1 MALILPSEIARLVFG
16 YLEEN
21 ECTEAASK
29 FFTTSPHLEECR
41 YVSQKGR
48 KFDTKV
54 NDHTLTDIVEKYFLV
69 MRFVKEKLSKMEDSD
84 FQSTDLMVMV
94 KLLLDGPP
102 RGKQRFVVNINVPPP
117 QTGGSPILAGSSRK
131 RRLHSHQHADR
142 PKRPFRLDPD
152 KEKSEGS
159 VSNQQV
165 NTDATQLNQLPGHS
179 EPGQEPGL
187 IKSLTDIQSLS
198 TEIKIKETIVEVH
211 KESKLQPMK
220 NSTAT
225 DTKEL
230 MCYATAEVQ
239 TQDDHVESDTE
250 LASDMPIENLSLLTR
265 EMLSRT
271 EIQEK
276 IAEQINKA
284 GLPNLSSV
292 IKETSFC
299 DNPEVNTSIMSELN
313 NAIKSVVTT
322 TEKDPVFED
331 FLNEIIGTTDE
342 SPDGSPYDSN
352 PTERFNPEVKTEP
365 PNTVEETDIKEGI
378 FNLNEP
384 THDLLF
390 DDLNAAAIQGIIN
403 VNKITRETGDLTEA
417 MKKEENPTS
426 TAVTLGNET
435 EIPSVSPATVLSID
449 IPNLPVNV
457 NPVNLNLVNVNPV
470 NFNPPV
476 LPTVSSSILTT
487 VPKTIQKV
495 SKATIRKGKPRKAPR
510 PESAKIKP
518 KIVSNEE
525 VVTTLV
531 FCQQDQENEEAHS
544 IRMTSGNNQC
554 LAIMPKLP
562 GETLFLRTV
571 QVPKKIPAP
580 PAPPDPPALPPP
592 PPPPPPSP
600 PLDLPQFKRIAP
612 KISSLPNLLVEP
624 VEKKKNDQE
633 DEAITLY
640 RNNLESFPVGTEI
653 PILTADDSISC
664 SGTGLSPFLK
674 LNKRK
679 RSPAAPGPPAP
690 PPVPPVEAL
699 PTVDLTGDTSFV
711 LEKEESIIKRTPKS
725 LLKSRAKNHR
735 LSLSTPRR
743 RSSHVRALDFNTPTG
758 LSSSRRYSV
767 TSTRASP
774 SRPLN
779 KSIPRSS
786 LFSTPIKS
794 PRKKAPVKTPV
805 RSLKPL
811 ETPIATRSPAP
822 TLQGNWNKVSGV
834 DTIIGCDSQSDSGSP
849 PKKRPKSWDAD
860 LREGLVIPEESP
872 NKPRR
877 NSNKLL
883 KNDKEEVN
891 NDPVTPT
898 IKSEVEVESK
908 EAKSS
913 EKVAQSTIV
922 TAKGVTKKYAK
933 LKTITSKI
941 SGSSDLSSNF
951 ETSTTEKV
959 IKDLETPRK
968 SEDIGVPPTP
978 RILSPSS
985 NQCSFVRI
993 NSNETKVT
1001 GFVTTPEFPVTPC
1014 INFTPKHGDNTVDSL
1029 KKDFALYYHP
1039 GVYGKPVNNVDVKE
1053 SNSNA
1058 NAAASTSASTS
1069 ASTETVANTLGA
1081 KLEITQFEVI
1091 KENLPK
1097 EETCKELRISNAE
1110 GLNKSQES
1118 EKSLENSRSDDSDS
1132 DSDSSS
1138 SSSSSSS
1145 SYCSDDQSKSRSR
1158 LSVSKTSNVLKK
1170 SDNLGLDL
1178 SDSMIKTDD
1187 KSLKDDNKQENCEDK
1202 VSQQDGGLV
1211 LESSGEQEGGLVEKG
1226 GETDGGK
1233 IQIEKEEEV
1242 CGTIQSE
1249 KSVEDLSV
1257 EKEKV
1262 VEEAEEI
1269 SDEDQV
1275 EEGEIIEASPKKM
1288 FPIVKSDKALAEAD
1302 IETPAK
1308 NDDLLDEADISET
1321 PSGSKNGTETTT
1333 TNLTTKISKII
1344 NTNSQWPQEDKVMKS
1359 TLIESKNNN
1368 DVLPGPSQPEN
1379 SEVNHEILRRELDE
1393 KRLRIMDRLKKN
1405 ITVKPMY
1412 GGSKGKN
1419 KNDKAKPRNNVVV
1432 NSKAQESNE
1441 VKESVCENHEAKDKD
1456 HGNLEVKDRTH
1467 GNLEMND
1474 RIHENLEV
1482 RDRGYGNLELR
1493 DRGYGNL
1500 EVRDRGYGNLEAKDR
1515 GYGNLEV
1522 RDRTYGSL
1530 EVRDRGYGNNYD
1542 PRYRIHGNHYEGN
1555 DRNYRGN
1562 DPRDRIYGN
1571 NYEGNKRDYRSNDP
1585 RDRTYGD
1592 HYEGNERGY
1601 RNNDPRDKSNE
1612 TRGRHRSNDRRGRS
1626 RGSNERRSKSHGS
1639 DEGKGRSHGSNED
1652 RGRNHRSNEDRVKS
1666 HESNED
1672 KGRSHEDK
1680 GKNYR
1685 STDDKGRSRG
1695 NNEGKDRRDDK
1706 ARNQR
1711 TDYDKDKKDDKIR
1724 NERLNHEIQPTRED
1738 KVKNKINADTGGL
1751 EKEDKTKINTVTSE
1765 VQNSK
1770 NDKVRSQVAD
1780 DKKDV
1785 KEEKSEQV
1793 KNKVK
1798 GQGTEEAKK
1807 EEIDKNN
1814 DGRREV
1820 KLPVIP
1826 VTRKSARYAARAA
1839 KNEAEKIKRD
1849 SSKDKDKKKSV
1860 EDNRKSKIEVEKT
1873 NLPSGKILDS
1883 ILTGKLLLKEVV
1895 DRAKLDQAKSNEV
1908 SKKDDKA
1915 NMDKKMKVD
1924 AVKRD
1929 LFSGDEMS
1937 DVETK
1942 KVTSSQVEDLMMQ
1955 LHKSNTPEVPETE
1968 EVSDKNMVLESL
1980 NLQPTSKSSSESEAD
1995 LSMNYCEIKF
2005 VHDDNVNSKKR
2016 YRKTTLD
2023 VVPITIPTEDGG
2035 TMTVILTLT
2044 SHEEL
2049 FNLQPARV
2057 KKITKKDPPKPA
2069 PEPVRYRRKV
2079 QLKDSKPMV
2088 TSIDSLPL
2096 ATSSPLT
2103 MELPGTS
2110 KVVKPELTKSTST
2123 NQVQKKKDQGDKI
2136 NNEAKGKN
2144 SVGIPNLSP
2153 IW

>member
-21 ECTEAASK
+21 ECSEAASK

-69 MRFVKEKLSKMEDSD
+69 MRFVKERLSKMEDSD
-84 FQSTDLMVMV
+84 SQSTDLMVMV

-131 RRLHSHQHADR
+131 RRLHSQQHPDR
-142 PKRPFRLDPD
+142 SKRIVL
-152 KEKSEGS
+152 
-159 VSNQQV
+159 NQQV
-165 NTDATQLNQLPGHS
+165 NTDATQLNQLPGNS
-179 EPGQEPGL
+179 EPGQEAAL
-187 IKSLTDIQSLS
+187 NKSLTDIQSLS
-198 TEIKIKETIVEVH
+198 TEIKIKETVVEVH

-239 TQDDHVESDTE
+239 TQDDH
-250 LASDMPIENLSLLTR
+250 LLTR

-342 SPDGSPYDSN
+342 SPDGSPYNSN
-352 PTERFNPEVKTEP
+352 PTERFNPEVKPEP
-365 PNTVEETDIKEGI
+365 PNTVQETDVKEEI

-384 THDLLF
+384 THDHLF

-403 VNKITRETGDLTEA
+403 VNKITRETGDLTEE
-417 MKKEENPTS
+417 MKKEENPTTS

-435 EIPSVSPATVLSID
+435 EIPSISPATVLSIE
-449 IPNLPVNV
+449 IPNLPVNINPANLNLVNVNPINVNPVNVNPVNV
-457 NPVNLNLVNVNPV
+457 NPVNLN
-470 NFNPPV
+470 PPL
-476 LPTVSSSILTT
+476 LPAVSSSILTT
-487 VPKTIQKV
+487 VPKVIQRV
-495 SKATIRKGKPRKAPR
+495 PKAIIRKGKPRKAHQ
-510 PESAKIKP
+510 PEPTKIKP

-531 FCQQDQENEEAHS
+531 FCQQDQEKIAYEETRS
-544 IRMTSGNNQC
+544 MRITSGDTQC
-554 LAIMPKLP
+554 LAAMPKVP

-571 QVPKKIPAP
+571 QVPKMIPAP
-580 PAPPDPPALPPP
+580 PALSPPP
-592 PPPPPPSP
+592 PTPSPPPPPSP
-600 PLDLPQFKRIAP
+600 PLDLAKFRRIAP
-612 KISSLPNLLVEP
+612 KFSDLPNLLVEP

-640 RNNLESFPVGTEI
+640 EHNLESFPICTEI
-653 PILTADDSISC
+653 PMMTADELISY

-679 RSPAAPGPPAP
+679 NSPEAPGPPVP
-690 PPVPPVEAL
+690 PPAPPVEAL
-699 PTVDLTGDTSFV
+699 PTVDLIGDTSFI

-767 TSTRASP
+767 TSTRPSP

-872 NKPRR
+872 KKPLRNPNKSL
-877 NSNKLL
+877 N
-883 KNDKEEVN
+883 NDNEEVN
-891 NDPVTPT
+891 NDPGAPT
-898 IKSEVEVESK
+898 VKSEVEVESK

-933 LKTITSKI
+933 LKTITSRI

-951 ETSTTEKV
+951 ETSATEKV

-1039 GVYGKPVNNVDVKE
+1039 GAYGKPVKNVDVKKN
-1053 SNSNA
+1053 NSNV

-1069 ASTETVANTLGA
+1069 ANTETVVNTSGA

-1158 LSVSKTSNVLKK
+1158 LSVSKISNVSKK

-1178 SDSMIKTDD
+1178 SDSMIKTDY
-1187 KSLKDDNKQENCEDK
+1187 KSSKDANKLENCEDK
-1202 VSQQDGGLV
+1202 VSQQDGELV
-1211 LESSGEQEGGLVEKG
+1211 RENSGEQEGGLVEKG
-1226 GETDGGK
+1226 GETDSGK
-1233 IQIEKEEEV
+1233 IQINEEGV
-1242 CGTIQSE
+1242 CGTIQGE
-1249 KSVEDLSV
+1249 KSVEDLPV

-1262 VEEAEEI
+1262 VKEREEI
-1269 SDEDQV
+1269 NEGDLVLEDQV
-1275 EEGEIIEASPKKM
+1275 EEGEIQEASPKKM
-1288 FPIVKSDKALAEAD
+1288 FPIIKSDKALEEAE

-1344 NTNSQWPQEDKVMKS
+1344 NTKSHWQQGDKVMKS
-1359 TLIESKNNN
+1359 TLIDPKNNN

-1379 SEVNHEILRRELDE
+1379 PEVNHEILRRELDE

-1412 GGSKGKN
+1412 GGSKRKD

-1432 NSKAQESNE
+1432 KSKAQENKE
-1441 VKESVCENHEAKDKD
+1441 VKDSAHENHEVKDKTF
-1456 HGNLEVKDRTH
+1456 GSLEVKDRNH
-1467 GNLEMND
+1467 GNLEMNN
-1474 RIHENLEV
+1474 RIHENLEIRDRSYGNLELIDRCYENLEV
-1482 RDRGYGNLELR
+1482 RDRGLRNLEVKDRGHGNLELKNR
-1493 DRGYGNL
+1493 
-1500 EVRDRGYGNLEAKDR
+1500 VYGNLEARDR
-1515 GYGNLEV
+1515 G
-1522 RDRTYGSL
+1522 YGSL
-1530 EVRDRGYGNNYD
+1530 EVRDRGYANNHD
-1542 PRYRIHGNHYEGN
+1542 PRYRIHGNPYEGN
-1555 DRNYRGN
+1555 DISYRSN

-1571 NYEGNKRDYRSNDP
+1571 NYEGNERGYRSNDLRDRIYGDHFEGNERSYRSNDP
-1585 RDRTYGD
+1585 R
-1592 HYEGNERGY
+1592 HKN
-1601 RNNDPRDKSNE
+1601 NE
-1612 TRGRHRSNDRRGRS
+1612 TRNRYRSHDGRSRS
-1626 RGSNERRSKSHGS
+1626 RGSDKRRSKSHGS
-1639 DEGKGRSHGSNED
+1639 DEGRGRSHGSNED
-1652 RGRNHRSNEDRVKS
+1652 RGRNHRSNEDR
-1666 HESNED
+1666 
-1672 KGRSHEDK
+1672 GRNHK
-1680 GKNYR
+1680 

-1695 NNEGKDRRDDK
+1695 SNQDRDRRDDK
-1706 ARNQR
+1706 VRNQR
-1711 TDYDKDKKDDKIR
+1711 TDYDKYKRDDKVR
-1724 NERLNHEIQPTRED
+1724 NERLNHEIQPRKED
-1738 KVKNKINADTGGL
+1738 KVKNKVGADTGGL
-1751 EKEDKTKINTVTSE
+1751 KKKDKAKINTVTSE
-1765 VQNSK
+1765 VEGSK
-1770 NDKVRSQVAD
+1770 NDKIRSQVAD

-1793 KNKVK
+1793 NNKVK
-1798 GQGTEEAKK
+1798 GQGTKEAKK
-1807 EEIDKNN
+1807 EETNTNSDS
-1814 DGRREV
+1814 RREV

-1839 KNEAEKIKRD
+1839 KNEAEKIKCD

-1860 EDNRKSKIEVEKT
+1860 EDDQKSKIEVDKT
-1873 NLPSGKILDS
+1873 NLPTTNIFHN

-1895 DRAKLDQAKSNEV
+1895 DRAKLDQGKSNEV

-1915 NMDKKMKVD
+1915 TLDKKMKVD

-1955 LHKSNTPEVPETE
+1955 LHKSNTPEAPETE
-1968 EVSDKNMVLESL
+1968 ELTDKNMVLVSL
-1980 NLQPTSKSSSESEAD
+1980 NLQPASKSSSESEAD
-1995 LSMNYCEIKF
+1995 LSMNHCEIKF

-2016 YRKTTLD
+2016 YRKTALD
-2023 VVPITIPTEDGG
+2023 VVPITVPTEDGD

-2057 KKITKKDPPKPA
+2057 KKITKKDPSKQA

-2079 QLKDSKPMV
+2079 QLRDSKPMV
-2088 TSIDSLPL
+2088 TSIDSQPL

-2103 MELPGTS
+2103 IDLPGTS
-2110 KVVKPELTKSTST
+2110 KVVKSELTKPAST
-2123 NQVQKKKDQGDKI
+2123 NQVQKKKGEAMSGMTICVYQEVILLSMKI
-2136 NNEAKGKN
+2136 
-2144 SVGIPNLSP
+2144 LS
-2153 IW
+2153 

>member
-1 MALILPSEIARLVFG
+1 M
-16 YLEEN
+16 
-21 ECTEAASK
+21 
-29 FFTTSPHLEECR
+29 
-41 YVSQKGR
+41 
-48 KFDTKV
+48 
-54 NDHTLTDIVEKYFLV
+54 
-69 MRFVKEKLSKMEDSD
+69 
-84 FQSTDLMVMV
+84 
-94 KLLLDGPP
+94 
-102 RGKQRFVVNINVPPP
+102 
-117 QTGGSPILAGSSRK
+117 
-131 RRLHSHQHADR
+131 
-142 PKRPFRLDPD
+142 
-152 KEKSEGS
+152 
-159 VSNQQV
+159 
-165 NTDATQLNQLPGHS
+165 
-179 EPGQEPGL
+179 
-187 IKSLTDIQSLS
+187 
-198 TEIKIKETIVEVH
+198 
-211 KESKLQPMK
+211 
-220 NSTAT
+220 
-225 DTKEL
+225 
-230 MCYATAEVQ
+230 
-239 TQDDHVESDTE
+239 
-250 LASDMPIENLSLLTR
+250 
-265 EMLSRT
+265 
-271 EIQEK
+271 
-276 IAEQINKA
+276 
-284 GLPNLSSV
+284 
-292 IKETSFC
+292 
-299 DNPEVNTSIMSELN
+299 
-313 NAIKSVVTT
+313 
-322 TEKDPVFED
+322 
-331 FLNEIIGTTDE
+331 
-342 SPDGSPYDSN
+342 
-352 PTERFNPEVKTEP
+352 KTEP
-365 PNTVEETDIKEGI
+365 QNTVEETDVKEEI

-384 THDLLF
+384 THDPLF

-403 VNKITRETGDLTEA
+403 VNKITRETGDLTEE
-417 MKKEENPTS
+417 MKKEENSTS
-426 TAVTLGNET
+426 TAVALGNET
-435 EIPSVSPATVLSID
+435 EIPPIPPATVLSID
-449 IPNLPVNV
+449 IPNLPVNI
-457 NPVNLNLVNVNPV
+457 NPANLNLVNVNPV
-470 NFNPPV
+470 NFNPPL
-476 LPTVSSSILTT
+476 LPAVSSSILTT
-487 VPKTIQKV
+487 VPKVIQKV
-495 SKATIRKGKPRKAPR
+495 PKAIIRKGKPKKAPR
-510 PESAKIKP
+510 PEPAKIKP

-531 FCQQDQENEEAHS
+531 FCQQDQEKIAYEEARS
-544 IRMTSGNNQC
+544 MRITSGNTQC
-554 LAIMPKLP
+554 LAAMPKVP

-571 QVPKKIPAP
+571 QVPKKTPAP
-580 PAPPDPPALPPP
+580 PAPPDPPVLP

-600 PLDLPQFKRIAP
+600 PPPLPPSPPLDLAQFKRIAP
-612 KISSLPNLLVEP
+612 KFSDLPNLLVEP

-640 RNNLESFPVGTEI
+640 GHNLESFPVGTEI
-653 PILTADDSISC
+653 PILTADELISC

-674 LNKRK
+674 LNKRTH
-679 RSPAAPGPPAP
+679 SPEAPGPPAP

-699 PTVDLTGDTSFV
+699 PTVDLIGDTSFI

-767 TSTRASP
+767 TSTRPSP

-872 NKPRR
+872 KKPQK
-877 NSNKLL
+877 NSNKSL
-883 KNDKEEVN
+883 KNDKEEVSK
-891 NDPVTPT
+891 DPGTPT

-922 TAKGVTKKYAK
+922 TTKGVTKKYAK
-933 LKTITSKI
+933 LKTITSRI

-951 ETSTTEKV
+951 ETSATEKV
-959 IKDLETPRK
+959 IKALETPRK

-1039 GVYGKPVNNVDVKE
+1039 GAYGKPVKNVDVKE
-1053 SNSNA
+1053 SNSNV
-1058 NAAASTSASTS
+1058 NAAASTSTATS
-1069 ASTETVANTLGA
+1069 ASTETVVNTSGA

-1097 EETCKELRISNAE
+1097 EETCKELRISNTE

-1158 LSVSKTSNVLKK
+1158 LSVSKTSNVSKK

-1187 KSLKDDNKQENCEDK
+1187 KSSKDDNKPENCEDK
-1202 VSQQDGGLV
+1202 VSQQDRGLV
-1211 LESSGEQEGGLVEKG
+1211 RENSGEQEGGLVEKC

-1233 IQIEKEEEV
+1233 IQINKEGV
-1242 CGTIQSE
+1242 CGTIHGE
-1249 KSVEDLSV
+1249 KSVEDLPV
-1257 EKEKV
+1257 EKEKD
-1262 VEEAEEI
+1262 VEEREEI
-1269 SDEDQV
+1269 SEGDLVLEDQI
-1275 EEGEIIEASPKKM
+1275 EEGEIHEASPKKM
-1288 FPIVKSDKALAEAD
+1288 FPIIKSDKALEEAE

-1344 NTNSQWPQEDKVMKS
+1344 NTKSHWQQEDKVMKS
-1359 TLIESKNNN
+1359 TLIDPKNNN

-1379 SEVNHEILRRELDE
+1379 PEVNHEILRRELDE

-1412 GGSKGKN
+1412 GGSKGKD

-1432 NSKAQESNE
+1432 KSKAQENNE
-1441 VKESVCENHEAKDKD
+1441 VKDSARENHEVKDKTY
-1456 HGNLEVKDRTH
+1456 GSLEVKDRNH
-1467 GNLEMND
+1467 RNLEMND

-1482 RDRGYGNLELR
+1482 RDRGYGNLELI
-1493 DRGYGNL
+1493 DRCYGNL
-1500 EVRDRGYGNLEAKDR
+1500 EVRDRGLRNLEVKDRGHGNLELRDR
-1515 GYGNLEV
+1515 GYGNLEARDRTYGSLEV
-1522 RDRTYGSL
+1522 RDKTYGSL
-1530 EVRDRGYGNNYD
+1530 EVRDRGYGNNHD
-1542 PRYRIHGNHYEGN
+1542 PRYRIHGNPYEEN
-1555 DRNYRGN
+1555 DRSYRNN

-1571 NYEGNKRDYRSNDP
+1571 NYEGNERGFRSNDL
-1585 RDRTYGD
+1585 RDRIYGD
-1592 HYEGNERGY
+1592 HFERNERGY
-1601 RNNDPRDKSNE
+1601 RSSDPRDKSNE
-1612 TRGRHRSNDRRGRS
+1612 TRNCHRSHDGRGRS
-1626 RGSNERRSKSHGS
+1626 RGRDERRSKSHGS
-1639 DEGKGRSHGSNED
+1639 DEGRGRSRGSNED

-1666 HESNED
+1666 YESNED
-1672 KGRSHEDK
+1672 KGRSHEDR
-1680 GKNYR
+1680 GKNHR

-1695 NNEGKDRRDDK
+1695 SHEVKDRRDDK
-1706 ARNQR
+1706 VRNQR
-1711 TDYDKDKKDDKIR
+1711 TDYDKDKRDDKVR
-1724 NERLNHEIQPTRED
+1724 NERLNHEIQPRKED
-1738 KVKNKINADTGGL
+1738 KVKNKIGADTGGFK
-1751 EKEDKTKINTVTSE
+1751 KEDKTKINTVTSE
-1765 VQNSK
+1765 VEDSK

-1798 GQGTEEAKK
+1798 GQGTKEAKK
-1807 EEIDKNN
+1807 EETDKNSDN
-1814 DGRREV
+1814 RREV

-1860 EDNRKSKIEVEKT
+1860 EDDRKSKIEVDKN
-1873 NLPSGKILDS
+1873 NLPSTNILNN

-1895 DRAKLDQAKSNEV
+1895 DRAKLDQGKSNEV

-1915 NMDKKMKVD
+1915 NLDKKMKVD

-1955 LHKSNTPEVPETE
+1955 LHKSNTPDVPETE
-1968 EVSDKNMVLESL
+1968 ELSDKNMVLESL
-1980 NLQPTSKSSSESEAD
+1980 NLQPASKSSSESEAD
-1995 LSMNYCEIKF
+1995 LSMNHCEIKF
-2005 VHDDNVNSKKR
+2005 VHDDNINSKKR
-2016 YRKTTLD
+2016 YRKTALD
-2023 VVPITIPTEDGG
+2023 VVPITVPTEDGD
-2035 TMTVILTLT
+2035 TMTVVLTLT

-2057 KKITKKDPPKPA
+2057 KKITKKDPPKQA

-2079 QLKDSKPMV
+2079 QLRDSKPMV
-2088 TSIDSLPL
+2088 TSIDSQPL

-2110 KVVKPELTKSTST
+2110 KVVKPELTKPANT
-2123 NQVQKKKDQGDKI
+2123 NQVQKKK
-2136 NNEAKGKN
+2136 GKC
-2144 SVGIPNLSP
+2144 
-2153 IW
+2153 